1 MQSRKMQFLQAFS
14 TRAAFR
20 DRFIGHIMLY
30 IGKQK
35 TIPPGERMIL
45 IGKGDAQYVYFAVIG
60 AYAHLDL
67 D

>member
-1 MQSRKMQFLQAFS
+1 
-14 TRAAFR
+14 
-20 DRFIGHIMLY
+20 MLY

-45 IGKGDAQYVYFAVIG
+45 IGKGDFWYVYFAVIG